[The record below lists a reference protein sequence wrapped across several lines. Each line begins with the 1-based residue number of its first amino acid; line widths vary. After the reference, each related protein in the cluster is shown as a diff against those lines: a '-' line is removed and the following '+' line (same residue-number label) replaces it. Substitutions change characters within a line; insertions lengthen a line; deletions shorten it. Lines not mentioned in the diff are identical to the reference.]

1 MSAHRAWRTVVSRG
15 IAQPQAVP
23 ARAEKVTAT
32 GGLRR
37 PTQPGTT
44 TLTGLIY
51 ASEITLPL
59 TASAVQDIVDKARTA
74 NQRRHLTGM
83 LAFDSRSF
91 LQVLEGRRAAVSEVF
106 CRIVSDPRHQH
117 VQLLELAAVDE
128 RLFAGWSMGFAT
140 ADAHGRDTFLR
151 FSGVDQFAPSTMTAG
166 SALGL
171 LRGLAAR

>member
-1 MSAHRAWRTVVSRG
+1 VVSRG

-106 CRIVSDPRHQH
+106 CRIVSDLRHEH
-117 VQLLELAAVDE
+117 VQLLESVAVDE
-128 RLFAGWSMGFAT
+128 RFLLAGRWALPPPMRMAAT
-140 ADAHGRDTFLR
+140 
-151 FSGVDQFAPSTMTAG
+151 PSCASQVST
-166 SALGL
+166 SS
-171 LRGLAAR
+171 RRRR